1 MEDKIGEELTRILT
15 FWGYGAFWGLALYLN
30 QVRKGKRFN
39 LTMFIIN
46 MILAGFIGWLADG
59 WLPEDLNARTQLIAI
74 SGFLSYPI
82 LDLLED
88 KGFDYFLN
96 KFLWKK

>member
-1 MEDKIGEELTRILT
+1 
-15 FWGYGAFWGLALYLN
+15 
-30 QVRKGKRFN
+30 
-39 LTMFIIN
+39 

-96 KFLWKK
+96 KFL